1 MGIAKWQN
9 GGLGLCSTP
18 MNNFLLNISFKGKET
33 PAQRQIFL
41 VATSGCDNQRG
52 VTYFLDISAK
62 TKLFAKPFQ
71 PDNQMGSIHVI
82 EKPINS

>member
-1 MGIAKWQN
+1 M
-9 GGLGLCSTP
+9 
-18 MNNFLLNISFKGKET
+18 
-33 PAQRQIFL
+33 

-82 EKPINS
+82 KKAKKSS